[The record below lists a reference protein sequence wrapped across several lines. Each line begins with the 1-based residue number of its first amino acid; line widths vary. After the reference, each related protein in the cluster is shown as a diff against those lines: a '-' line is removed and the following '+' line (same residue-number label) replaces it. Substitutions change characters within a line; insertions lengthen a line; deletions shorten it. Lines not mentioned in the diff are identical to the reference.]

1 MLRKELTLL
10 MHELIIVNRT
20 IMEEADYSTFMS
32 LCEQDITIISMIAS
46 SEQVTAKQISD
57 ILQVPKTTVVTA
69 VDRLEKRGFIIRQV
83 DEMDKRRKYLFLTD
97 SGKEVN
103 RQHLEYEEKYVSLI
117 ADLWNKEDQKKLA
130 KILQRRR
137 KR

>member
-57 ILQVPKTTVVTA
+57 ILHVPKTTVVTA

-117 ADLWNKEDQKKLA
+117 AALWNKEDQKKLA